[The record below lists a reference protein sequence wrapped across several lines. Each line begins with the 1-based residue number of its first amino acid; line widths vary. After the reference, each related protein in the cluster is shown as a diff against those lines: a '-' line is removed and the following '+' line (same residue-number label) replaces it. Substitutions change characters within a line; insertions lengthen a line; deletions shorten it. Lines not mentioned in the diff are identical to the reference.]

1 MMNTVKSITAIFL
14 LSICSPFV
22 LAQPNDNLVIYETEG
37 EFVDVR
43 EDLIDAIISQGLVI
57 DYNGRPGEMLKRT
70 QADVGGKDL
79 YRAAEY
85 LVFCSALL
93 SRKTMESDIRN
104 VGYCPYILTI
114 YETEQN
120 PGTVFVSYRKF
131 KNTNDKALL
140 AVEKL
145 LDGIAREATE

>member
-1 MMNTVKSITAIFL
+1 MNTTKIFTALCLISIWATPAL
-14 LSICSPFV
+14 GHV
-22 LAQPNDNLVIYETEG
+22 DENLMIYETEG

-43 EDLIDAIISQGLVI
+43 EDLVDAIIGQGLVI

-70 QADVGGKDL
+70 QADVGGIDL
-79 YRAAEY
+79 YSSAEY

-104 VGYCPYILTI
+104 VGFCPYVITI
-114 YETEQN
+114 YETVKN
-120 PGTVFVSYRKF
+120 PGTVYVSYRKF
-131 KNTNDKALL
+131 NNVKDISFS
-140 AVEKL
+140 AVEQL